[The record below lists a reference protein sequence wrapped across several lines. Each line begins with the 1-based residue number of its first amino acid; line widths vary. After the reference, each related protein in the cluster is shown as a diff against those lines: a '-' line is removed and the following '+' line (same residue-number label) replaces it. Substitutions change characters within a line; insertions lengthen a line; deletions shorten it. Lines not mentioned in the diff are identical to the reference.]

1 MESAATALNRIAKG
15 VSSDDEDEWT
25 TFGKDVANSL
35 RGLPDKD
42 MQRRVK
48 FAVQSAIFQT
58 SEPRRPA
65 YPSFNYTDESY
76 HGFTPLS

>member
-1 MESAATALNRIAKG
+1 MESAATALNKIAKG

-42 MQRRVK
+42 LQRRVK
-48 FAVQSAIFQT
+48 FAVQSAIFQA
-58 SEPRRPA
+58 SEPRRPP
-65 YPSFNYTDESY
+65 YPSYNYPDESF
-76 HGFTPLS
+76 HGFTTFS